1 LSTIWTIARMTFREA
16 LRRRILN
23 IILVFAVVSI
33 GASRLFT
40 WLSPGEELKF
50 ILDMCSNSI
59 RFFSMLIAVVL
70 GASMIPTE
78 IERRTIFSIL
88 SKPVGR
94 TQFVLGKYIGALL
107 TLILNVAIM
116 SVIYLVVLVAKKPSY
131 ALNATL
137 WEGILLVIFEV
148 GVLLAIAVAVST
160 VASTAFNVVFTFF
173 VYFLGQMGGLFKD
186 LASPERMTNV
196 VGQKLMQAF
205 YYALPHFESFDL
217 RQPLLTGEPVPVL
230 YLVKV
235 IGTAIGYSGAV
246 LLIAHLLF
254 SQREF

>member
-1 LSTIWTIARMTFREA
+1 LSTIWTIARMTLREA
-16 LRRRILN
+16 LRRRVLN

-59 RFFSMLIAVVL
+59 RFFAMLIAVLL

-78 IERRTIFSIL
+78 VERRTIFSIL

-94 TQFVLGKYIGALL
+94 TQFLLGKYVGALL

-116 SVIYLVVLVAKKPSY
+116 SAIYLLVLVVKKPSY

-160 VASTAFNVVFTFF
+160 VASTAFNVVFSFF
-173 VYFLGQMGGLFKD
+173 VYFLGQMGGLFRE
-186 LASPERMTNV
+186 LSSPERVTNYV
-196 VGQKLMQAF
+196 AQKAMQLLYF
-205 YYALPHFESFDL
+205 ALPHFDSFDL

-230 YLVKV
+230 YIVQV
-235 IGTAIGYSGAV
+235 IGTAIGYSAVV
-246 LLIAHLLF
+246 LLLAHLLF